1 MGMLKSSGAMA
12 GATMLSR
19 VLGMV
24 REMVYAAF
32 MGDTAVASA
41 FKVAF
46 QIPNLFRRLLGEGA
60 LTGAFIPIFK
70 NKEVNGIHVGLE
82 NGNFKTDFDIADKH
96 GHGTA
101 ISGILT
107 RYVDPE
113 EMFIIKLY
121 EEKLEADI
129 NVLLYALNY
138 IKENNLEHP
147 EIVVVFS
154 VAEEIGLLGAK
165 AFEIEKYNIDYGFI
179 LDSGGKPGKIITQA
193 PSAAKGTI
201 TIIGKPAHAGIAPE
215 NGINALVVASDA
227 ITKMKLGRIDAETTS
242 NIGIIHGGEA
252 VNIVMPE
259 VAFEYE
265 ARSLSNKKLEKLLE
279 ETKNILKESCE
290 KFGAKLEEDI
300 EITYKG
306 FSLESTEE
314 IVQIVKKACENLGIT
329 SETLSSGGGSDT
341 NIYNS
346 KGIKSVNLAVGMSKV
361 HTVEEYIEI
370 VDLVNLSKLLLE
382 IVKINS

>member
-1 MGMLKSSGAMA
+1 MINENRLVESFLEMVKISSPSKAEKKIGDYLKKVLTSLGLEVFEDEA
-12 GATMLSR
+12 GKLINGNCGNIIGILRAPTKKRFLFSAHMDTVVPCKEINPIVENGVIKTDGTS
-19 VLGMV
+19 VLGGDDKGGIASII
-24 REMVYAAF
+24 EMLRV
-32 MGDTAVASA
+32 
-41 FKVAF
+41 
-46 QIPNLFRRLLGEGA
+46 
-60 LTGAFIPIFK
+60 
-70 NKEVNGIHVGLE
+70 
-82 NGNFKTDFDIADKH
+82 
-96 GHGTA
+96 
-101 ISGILT
+101 
-107 RYVDPE
+107 
-113 EMFIIKLY
+113 
-121 EEKLEADI
+121 
-129 NVLLYALNY
+129 